1 MQWSNLLA
9 RAWLRKAESSPVLRK
24 VRPVAGAY
32 RNESLGRLVLLAW
45 CLHTLWE
52 TSGRLGQQLGCVRA
66 GDLCVRARPRLECLR
81 PVQSFATQV
90 AFRGL
95 TRFEKGPR
103 GSRRDRRATGRRDSM
118 RTERRLRLHAR
129 VGRSQVCPHV
139 VSCCRSRW
147 AMSGS
152 EKPDSGKPGSSGRG
166 PSQLRVTAE
175 GETMSG
181 SRSRWLSRGTGEGPR
196 RVPAE
201 GRRLGSGKPF
211 VLHGAC
217 GGSDLGL
224 CLTVSSVESRL
235 TRR

>member
-1 MQWSNLLA
+1 MRRSNLLA

-95 TRFEKGPR
+95 TASKRDRAARGAIAGQPVVATACERSVGSGCTR
-103 GSRRDRRATGRRDSM
+103 GSDVRRCAPMSCRVAEVGGRCRAQRSATRVNRVERTG
-118 RTERRLRLHAR
+118 A
-129 VGRSQVCPHV
+129 
-139 VSCCRSRW
+139 
-147 AMSGS
+147 
-152 EKPDSGKPGSSGRG
+152 
-166 PSQLRVTAE
+166 
-175 GETMSG
+175 
-181 SRSRWLSRGTGEGPR
+181 
-196 RVPAE
+196 
-201 GRRLGSGKPF
+201 
-211 VLHGAC
+211 
-217 GGSDLGL
+217 
-224 CLTVSSVESRL
+224 
-235 TRR
+235 